1 MKYKRQHIMFK
12 QTQIQN
18 KTNQV
23 MVPEAGIT
31 VIHKYHQSTT
41 AKQHVDHFLC
51 SDNLLSSLLM

>member
-1 MKYKRQHIMFK
+1 MFK